1 MGREPEKSDITPPPK
16 ILFAEYF
23 EPRSYRLVLYVVL
36 PAIIFMSQK
45 DWIPFQPAVLLG
57 VCVFIFGS
65 YLEHR
70 EKRALK
76 ERRNSN

>member
-1 MGREPEKSDITPPPK
+1 MGSDPEKNEITPPPK

-23 EPRSYRLVLYVVL
+23 EPRPSRLVLWVFL
-36 PAIIFMSQK
+36 PAIIFLSEK

-57 VCVFIFGS
+57 VCVFIFGC
-65 YLEHR
+65 YLEHG
-70 EKRALK
+70 ENRAKK